1 MRTYILA
8 LTKYGIAG
16 IVIAYTLVAFF
27 LLLKN
32 QDRDIEMR
40 RALSSAELVLMLA
53 FQILSYF
60 TLFVALDN
68 VRYIL
73 LCLAHTVVF
82 LGVNLL
88 YQNTFRHAHMPLFN
102 NMCMLISAGI
112 IILSRL
118 DITRALKQFVMVCA
132 GFVIA
137 FALPFFRKKFY
148 LLKKPGYIY
157 AVLGVGALSIVMLLG
172 ATTLGANITYTIFGL
187 TFQPSEFVKIL
198 YLLFLASTL
207 RNVQDLKEL
216 AVITAFAAAHV
227 LVLIGSRDLGSGL
240 IFYMVFIFMAYMA
253 LDEWII
259 LAGGF
264 GAMALASVV
273 LYHFFSHIQQRV
285 QAFLDPWSL
294 IDSIGYQITQALFA
308 IGAGGPFG
316 AGLGQGQPDKI
327 PFVESDFIFAAVCE
341 EFGIIIG
348 ICVVLLCVNCFMNML
363 SLSMT
368 FADRFY
374 RLLAFGSAVVYG
386 FQAFLT
392 LGGQTKFIPLTGVT
406 LPLVSYGGSSILSTL
421 ILFTGIETMYM
432 LRADKIEQRKRLER
446 RRLAGSSRYSSNRQY
461 RRQMPDLPDS
471 RLTGGDRR
479 DYRRYDAVSRRRYG
493 D

>member
-1 MRTYILA
+1 
-8 LTKYGIAG
+8 
-16 IVIAYTLVAFF
+16 
-27 LLLKN
+27 
-32 QDRDIEMR
+32 
-40 RALSSAELVLMLA
+40 
-53 FQILSYF
+53 
-60 TLFVALDN
+60 
-68 VRYIL
+68 
-73 LCLAHTVVF
+73 
-82 LGVNLL
+82 
-88 YQNTFRHAHMPLFN
+88 
-102 NMCMLISAGI
+102 
-112 IILSRL
+112 
-118 DITRALKQFVMVCA
+118 
-132 GFVIA
+132 
-137 FALPFFRKKFY
+137 
-148 LLKKPGYIY
+148 
-157 AVLGVGALSIVMLLG
+157 
-172 ATTLGANITYTIFGL
+172 
-187 TFQPSEFVKIL
+187 
-198 YLLFLASTL
+198 
-207 RNVQDLKEL
+207 
-216 AVITAFAAAHV
+216 
-227 LVLIGSRDLGSGL
+227 
-240 IFYMVFIFMAYMA
+240 MVFIFMAYMA

-348 ICVVLLCVNCFMNML
+348 ICVVLLCVNCFMHML

-471 RLTGGDRR
+471 RRTGGDRS

>member
-227 LVLIGSRDLGSGL
+227 LVLIGSKDLGSGL

-264 GAMALASVV
+264 GAMAFWIRGVSSIRSDIRLHRRFSQSAPEGRSARGLGRDSRIKFRLSNPILSSRLSARNSASSSASVSC
-273 LYHFFSHIQQRV
+273 FCAS
-285 QAFLDPWSL
+285 
-294 IDSIGYQITQALFA
+294 TAL
-308 IGAGGPFG
+308 
-316 AGLGQGQPDKI
+316 
-327 PFVESDFIFAAVCE
+327 C
-341 EFGIIIG
+341 
-348 ICVVLLCVNCFMNML
+348 IC
-363 SLSMT
+363 
-368 FADRFY
+368 
-374 RLLAFGSAVVYG
+374 
-386 FQAFLT
+386 
-392 LGGQTKFIPLTGVT
+392 
-406 LPLVSYGGSSILSTL
+406 
-421 ILFTGIETMYM
+421 
-432 LRADKIEQRKRLER
+432 
-446 RRLAGSSRYSSNRQY
+446 SRS
-461 RRQMPDLPDS
+461 P
-471 RLTGGDRR
+471 
-479 DYRRYDAVSRRRYG
+479 
-493 D
+493 

>member
-73 LCLAHTVVF
+73 LCLVHTVVF

-157 AVLGVGALSIVMLLG
+157 AVLSTWQA
-172 ATTLGANITYTIFGL
+172 ATCW
-187 TFQPSEFVKIL
+187 
-198 YLLFLASTL
+198 
-207 RNVQDLKEL
+207 R
-216 AVITAFAAAHV
+216 
-227 LVLIGSRDLGSGL
+227 
-240 IFYMVFIFMAYMA
+240 
-253 LDEWII
+253 
-259 LAGGF
+259 
-264 GAMALASVV
+264 
-273 LYHFFSHIQQRV
+273 
-285 QAFLDPWSL
+285 
-294 IDSIGYQITQALFA
+294 
-308 IGAGGPFG
+308 
-316 AGLGQGQPDKI
+316 
-327 PFVESDFIFAAVCE
+327 
-341 EFGIIIG
+341 
-348 ICVVLLCVNCFMNML
+348 LC
-363 SLSMT
+363 
-368 FADRFY
+368 R
-374 RLLAFGSAVVYG
+374 
-386 FQAFLT
+386 
-392 LGGQTKFIPLTGVT
+392 
-406 LPLVSYGGSSILSTL
+406 
-421 ILFTGIETMYM
+421 
-432 LRADKIEQRKRLER
+432 
-446 RRLAGSSRYSSNRQY
+446 
-461 RRQMPDLPDS
+461 
-471 RLTGGDRR
+471 
-479 DYRRYDAVSRRRYG
+479 
-493 D
+493 

>member
-148 LLKKPGYIY
+148 LLKKP
-157 AVLGVGALSIVMLLG
+157 
-172 ATTLGANITYTIFGL
+172 
-187 TFQPSEFVKIL
+187 
-198 YLLFLASTL
+198 

-348 ICVVLLCVNCFMNML
+348 ICVVLLCVNCFMHML

-471 RLTGGDRR
+471 RRTGGDRR